1 MKPPTSDLPRG
12 SNTPGGATSVT
23 GQTLT
28 TLNQRRQETAQN
40 RPCRVPPGSAV
51 LAKTL
56 GLGLA
61 QLPHGPW
68 LVCALRNTPSPALPP
83 KIQGLAPHTSPGPAT
98 HRGGSRCFTPPTSP
112 PVLSDSRF
120 IQPLMKWVLNFH
132 GTSLLIPS
140 DSEFSHVLLAV
151 CIRSVPPSWGDVH
164 DLIYFKPF

>member
-1 MKPPTSDLPRG
+1 M
-12 SNTPGGATSVT
+12 T

-28 TLNQRRQETAQN
+28 TLNQRRQETALN

-83 KIQGLAPHTSPGPAT
+83 KIQGLAPHTPPGPC
-98 HRGGSRCFTPPTSP
+98 HPQRGEQVLHSAHLSSC
-112 PVLSDSRF
+112 PVRLTIHPAFNEVGVEFPR
-120 IQPLMKWVLNFH
+120 NFAFN
-132 GTSLLIPS
+132 S
-140 DSEFSHVLLAV
+140 
-151 CIRSVPPSWGDVH
+151 
-164 DLIYFKPF
+164 